1 MNPPKP
7 FTPTLHYSIAPIRRL
22 FIAPPLRSFSPC
34 SFIRCFVAVM
44 FLVPIAGN
52 AATLRIGYQKAAS
65 TLVLLKAHGTL
76 EKKLEPLHVDVKWLE
91 FAAGPQLLEGLNL
104 GSIDFGY
111 VGEVPPIFALA
122 AGAPLVYTAY
132 ELPSPEAEG
141 ILVPKD
147 SPIRTIGDLKG
158 RKIAFNKGSDVHW
171 LVVKALEDAGLNYTD
186 IQPAYLAPAD
196 ARAAFQNG
204 AIDAWAIWDP
214 FFVAA
219 QRQLGARVLTT
230 AKGIV
235 NRHQYFVSTRS
246 FSEKNPE
253 IVKTLM
259 QELVE
264 VGQWVRDNYA
274 QAAKEL
280 SPIQGLEPDII
291 EASLRHYQHI
301 YKPIDDAVLAD
312 QQRIADA
319 FYELKLIPQKL
330 SVKNAVAGR
339 MTNDK

>member
-1 MNPPKP
+1 MNPLKQTTPKLQRSD
-7 FTPTLHYSIAPIRRL
+7 TPPHRPLAAFRLFVPLLPLLTAILFAPI
-22 FIAPPLRSFSPC
+22 S
-34 SFIRCFVAVM
+34 
-44 FLVPIAGN
+44 GN
-52 AATLRIGYQKAAS
+52 SATLRIGYQKAAS

-76 EKKLEPLHVDVKWLE
+76 EKKLAPLNVEVKWLE

-132 ELPSPEAEG
+132 ELPTPEAEG

-147 SPIRTIGDLKG
+147 SPIRTIADLRGK
-158 RKIAFNKGSDVHW
+158 KIAFNKGSDVHW
-171 LVVKALEDAGLNYTD
+171 LVVKALEDAGLKYGD

-219 QRQLGARVLTT
+219 QKQIGARVLTT

-246 FSEKNPE
+246 FSEKNAE
-253 IVKTLM
+253 VVKILM
-259 QELVE
+259 QELGE

-274 QAAKEL
+274 EAAKEL
-280 SPIQGLEPDII
+280 APIQGLEPDIV
-291 EASLRHYQHI
+291 EASLRHYEHI

-312 QQRIADA
+312 QQRIADT

-330 SVKNAVAGR
+330 SVKDAVVR
-339 MTNDK
+339 

>member
-1 MNPPKP
+1 MVGISLYSMNPLKQISPKLQHSSTPPLLRPLAAFRLFVP
-7 FTPTLHYSIAPIRRL
+7 FLSLLTAMLFAPI
-22 FIAPPLRSFSPC
+22 S
-34 SFIRCFVAVM
+34 
-44 FLVPIAGN
+44 GN
-52 AATLRIGYQKAAS
+52 STTLRIGYQKAAS

-76 EKKLEPLHVDVKWLE
+76 EKKLAPLNVEVKWLE
-91 FAAGPQLLEGLNL
+91 FTAGPQLLEGLNL

-122 AGAPLVYTAY
+122 AGAPLVYTAC

-147 SPIRTIGDLKG
+147 SPIRTIADLKG
-158 RKIAFNKGSDVHW
+158 KKIAFNKGSDVHW
-171 LVVKALEDAGLNYTD
+171 LVVKALEDAGLKYGD
-186 IQPAYLAPAD
+186 VQPAYLAPAD

-235 NRHQYFVSTRS
+235 NRYQYFVSTRS

-253 IVKTLM
+253 VVKILM
-259 QELVE
+259 QELGE
-264 VGQWVRDNYA
+264 VGQSVRDNYA
-274 QAAKEL
+274 DAAKEL
-280 SPIQGLEPDII
+280 APIQGLDPDIV
-291 EASLRHYQHI
+291 EASLRHYQHV
-301 YKPIDDAVLAD
+301 YKPIDDAVLTD
-312 QQRIADA
+312 QQRIADT
-319 FYELKLIPQKL
+319 FYELKLIPQRL
-330 SVKNAVAGR
+330 SVRGAVVR
-339 MTNDK
+339 

>member
-1 MNPPKP
+1 MNPLKQISPKP
-7 FTPTLHYSIAPIRRL
+7 QHSSTPLLRPLAAFRLFVPLLPLLTAILLAPI
-22 FIAPPLRSFSPC
+22 S
-34 SFIRCFVAVM
+34 
-44 FLVPIAGN
+44 GN
-52 AATLRIGYQKAAS
+52 SATLRIGYQKAAS

-76 EKKLEPLHVDVKWLE
+76 EKKLAPLNVEVKWLE

-132 ELPSPEAEG
+132 ELPTPEAEG

-147 SPIRTIGDLKG
+147 SPIRTIADLKG
-158 RKIAFNKGSDVHW
+158 KKIAFNKGSDVHW
-171 LVVKALEDAGLNYTD
+171 LVVKALEDARLKYGD

-219 QRQLGARVLTT
+219 QRQIGARVLTT

-246 FSEKNPE
+246 FSEKNAE
-253 IVKTLM
+253 VVKILM
-259 QELVE
+259 EELGE

-274 QAAKEL
+274 EAAKEL
-280 SPIQGLEPDII
+280 APIQGLEPDII
-291 EASLRHYQHI
+291 EASLRHYEHI

-312 QQRIADA
+312 QQRIADT

-330 SVKNAVAGR
+330 SVKDAV
-339 MTNDK
+339 MKSK

>member
-1 MNPPKP
+1 MKARQNSSRSLV
-7 FTPTLHYSIAPIRRL
+7 TPLVNIALTSRRW
-22 FIAPPLRSFSPC
+22 FS
-34 SFIRCFVAVM
+34 
-44 FLVPIAGN
+44 LVRF
-52 AATLRIGYQKAAS
+52 ATLTALTGCVVVANAETVRIGYQKAAS
-65 TLVLLKAHGTL
+65 TLVLLKARGTL
-76 EKKLEPLHVDVKWLE
+76 EKKLAPLHVDVKWLE

-111 VGEVPPIFALA
+111 VGEVPPVFALA

-141 ILVPKD
+141 ILVPKN
-147 SPIRTIGDLKG
+147 SLIQTVSDLKG
-158 RKIAFNKGSDVHW
+158 KKIAFNKGSDVHW
-171 LVVKALEDAGLNYTD
+171 LVVRALEQAGLKYGD
-186 IQPAYLAPAD
+186 IQAAYLAPAD

-219 QRQLGARVLTT
+219 QRQMGARVLTT

-235 NRHQYFVSTRS
+235 NRYQYFVSTRS
-246 FSEKNPE
+246 YSEKNPAV
-253 IVKTLM
+253 IKILM
-259 QELVE
+259 QELGD

-274 QAAKEL
+274 QAAAEL
-280 SPIQGLEPDII
+280 APIQGLEPDII
-291 EASLRHYQHI
+291 EASLRHYAHI

-319 FYELKLIPQKL
+319 FYELKLIPQKI
-330 SVKNAVAGR
+330 SIQDAAPK
-339 MTNDK
+339 

>member
-1 MNPPKP
+1 MVGIALHSMNPLIQITSKLPRANTSLFRP
-7 FTPTLHYSIAPIRRL
+7 LAAIGLIIPLSFLLTAML
-22 FIAPPLRSFSPC
+22 FI
-34 SFIRCFVAVM
+34 
-44 FLVPIAGN
+44 PISGN
-52 AATLRIGYQKAAS
+52 SATLRIGYQKAAS
-65 TLVLLKAHGTL
+65 TLVLLKTHGTL
-76 EKKLEPLHVDVKWLE
+76 EKKLAPLNVEVRWLE

-132 ELPSPEAEG
+132 ELPTPEAEG

-147 SPIRTIGDLKG
+147 SPIRTIADLKG
-158 RKIAFNKGSDVHW
+158 KKVALNKGSDVHW
-171 LVVKALEDAGLNYTD
+171 LVVKALEDAGLKYGD
-186 IQPAYLAPAD
+186 VKPAYLAPAD

-246 FSEKNPE
+246 FSDKNAE
-253 IVKTLM
+253 VIKILM
-259 QELVE
+259 QAVGET
-264 VGQWVRDNYA
+264 GQWVRDNYA

-280 SPIQGLEPDII
+280 APIQGLEPDIV
-291 EASLRHYQHI
+291 EASLRHYEHI

-312 QQRIADA
+312 QQRIADT

-330 SVKNAVAGR
+330 TVRDAVVKP
-339 MTNDK
+339 K

>member
-1 MNPPKP
+1 MNLPNN
-7 FTPTLHYSIAPIRRL
+7 IAPL
-22 FIAPPLRSFSPC
+22 LRHSITPILRF
-34 SFIRCFVAVM
+34 FVAAIV
-44 FLVPIAGN
+44 LSPIACE
-52 AATLRIGYQKAAS
+52 ATTLRIGYQKAAS

-76 EKKLEPLHVDVKWLE
+76 EKKLAPLNVEVKWLE

-132 ELPSPEAEG
+132 ELPTPEAEG

-147 SPIRTIGDLKG
+147 SPIRTITDLRGK
-158 RKIAFNKGSDVHW
+158 KVAFNKGSDVHW
-171 LVVKALEDAGLNYTD
+171 LVVKALEDAGLKYGD

-219 QRQLGARVLTT
+219 QRQIGARVLTT

-235 NRHQYFVSTRS
+235 NRYQYFVSTRS
-246 FSEKNPE
+246 FSEKNAE
-253 IVKTLM
+253 VVKIVL
-259 QELVE
+259 QELGE
-264 VGQWVRDNYA
+264 IGQWVRDNYA
-274 QAAKEL
+274 EAAKEL
-280 SPIQGLEPDII
+280 APIQGLEPDIV
-291 EASLRHYQHI
+291 EASLRHYEHI

-312 QQRIADA
+312 QQRIADS
-319 FYELKLIPQKL
+319 FYKLKLIPQKL
-330 SVKNAVAGR
+330 SVKDAVVR
-339 MTNDK
+339 

>member
-1 MNPPKP
+1 MNLPNRIIPKLRHCV
-7 FTPTLHYSIAPIRRL
+7 TPI
-22 FIAPPLRSFSPC
+22 LRWFAAA
-34 SFIRCFVAVM
+34 I
-44 FLVPIAGN
+44 LVSPIACN
-52 AATLRIGYQKAAS
+52 ALTLRIGYQKAAS

-76 EKKLEPLHVDVKWLE
+76 EKKLAPLHVDVKWLE

-111 VGEVPPIFALA
+111 VGEVPPVFALA

-147 SPIRTIGDLKG
+147 SPIQTIADLKG
-158 RKIAFNKGSDVHW
+158 KKVAFNKGSDVHW
-171 LVVKALEDAGLNYTD
+171 LVVKALEEAGLKYGD
-186 IQPAYLAPAD
+186 IQAAYLAPAD

-246 FSEKNPE
+246 FSQQNSEVVK
-253 IVKTLM
+253 IVI
-259 QELVE
+259 QELGE
-264 VGQWVRDNYA
+264 VGQWVRNNYS

-280 SPIQGLEPDII
+280 APIQGLDPDII
-291 EASLRHYQHI
+291 EASLRHYQHV

-312 QQRIADA
+312 QQRIADT

-330 SVKNAVAGR
+330 SVKDAAV
-339 MTNDK
+339 K

>member
-1 MNPPKP
+1 MKPLPPNKSLLQHSI
-7 FTPTLHYSIAPIRRL
+7 TPSLRL
-22 FIAPPLRSFSPC
+22 FGPSLALLAAIILAPT
-34 SFIRCFVAVM
+34 VARA
-44 FLVPIAGN
+44 L
-52 AATLRIGYQKAAS
+52 TLRIGYQKAAS

-76 EKKLEPLHVDVKWLE
+76 EKKLAPLHVDVKWLE

-111 VGEVPPIFALA
+111 VGEVPPVFALA

-147 SPIRTIGDLKG
+147 SPIQTIADLKG
-158 RKIAFNKGSDVHW
+158 KKVAFNKGSDVHW
-171 LVVKALEDAGLNYTD
+171 LVVKALEGAGLKYGD
-186 IQPAYLAPAD
+186 VQAAYLAPAD

-246 FSEKNPE
+246 FSQQNSEVVK
-253 IVKTLM
+253 IVI
-259 QELVE
+259 QELGE
-264 VGQWVRDNYA
+264 VGQWVRNNYS

-280 SPIQGLEPDII
+280 APIQGLDPDIV
-291 EASLRHYQHI
+291 EASLRHYQHV

-312 QQRIADA
+312 QQRIADT

-330 SVKNAVAGR
+330 SVKDAVV
-339 MTNDK
+339 KPQ

>member
-1 MNPPKP
+1 MNASPNNGRSL
-7 FTPTLHYSIAPIRRL
+7 FNLVRSVARSLRLQLHLAL
-22 FIAPPLRSFSPC
+22 FAMLIPVVFGGVSAK
-34 SFIRCFVAVM
+34 AE
-44 FLVPIAGN
+44 
-52 AATLRIGYQKAAS
+52 TLRIGYQKAAS

-76 EKKLEPLHVDVKWLE
+76 EKKLAPLHVDVKWLE

-104 GSIDFGY
+104 NSIDFGY

-147 SPIRTIGDLKG
+147 SSIRTIADLKG
-158 RKIAFNKGSDVHW
+158 KKIAFNKGSDVHW
-171 LVVKALEDAGLNYTD
+171 LVVKALEDAGLKYSD
-186 IQPAYLAPAD
+186 VQAAYLAPAD

-204 AIDAWAIWDP
+204 AVDAWAIWDP

-235 NRHQYFVSTRS
+235 NRHQYFVSTRG

-253 IVKTLM
+253 VVKILM
-259 QELVE
+259 EELGE
-264 VGQWVRDNYA
+264 VGQWIRDNYA
-274 QAAKEL
+274 QAANEL
-280 SPIQGLEPDII
+280 APIQGLDPEII
-291 EASLRHYQHI
+291 EAGLRHYEHI

-312 QQRIADA
+312 QQRIADT

-330 SVKNAVAGR
+330 TVRDAVVKP
-339 MTNDK
+339 K

>member
-1 MNPPKP
+1 MVGIASEPMNLPNCIVSLLQHSI
-7 FTPTLHYSIAPIRRL
+7 TPI
-22 FIAPPLRSFSPC
+22 LRSLRLHC
-34 SFIRCFVAVM
+34 LAAAI
-44 FLVPIAGN
+44 IATPVVCN
-52 AATLRIGYQKAAS
+52 AETLRIGYQKAAS

-76 EKKLEPLHVDVKWLE
+76 EKKLAPLNIEVKWLE

-132 ELPSPEAEG
+132 ELPTPEAEG

-147 SPIRTIGDLKG
+147 SPIRTVGDLKG
-158 RKIAFNKGSDVHW
+158 KKIAFNKGSDVHW
-171 LVVKALEDAGLNYTD
+171 LVVKALADAGLKYGD
-186 IQPAYLAPAD
+186 VQPAYLAPAD

-235 NRHQYFVSTRS
+235 NRHQYFISTRS
-246 FSEKNPE
+246 FSEKNAE
-253 IVKTLM
+253 IVKIVM
-259 QELVE
+259 QELGE
-264 VGQWVRDNYA
+264 LGQWVRDNYA

-280 SPIQGLEPDII
+280 APIQGLEPDII
-291 EASLRHYQHI
+291 EASLRHYEHI

-312 QQRIADA
+312 QQRIADT

-330 SVKNAVAGR
+330 SVRDAVVR
-339 MTNDK
+339 

>member
-1 MNPPKP
+1 MVGISLYSMNPLKQT
-7 FTPTLHYSIAPIRRL
+7 TPNLQHSSTPLLRPLAAFRLFVPLLPLLTAILLAPI
-22 FIAPPLRSFSPC
+22 S
-34 SFIRCFVAVM
+34 
-44 FLVPIAGN
+44 GN
-52 AATLRIGYQKAAS
+52 SATLRIGYQKAAS

-76 EKKLEPLHVDVKWLE
+76 ERKLALLNVEVKWLE

-132 ELPSPEAEG
+132 ELPTPEAEG

-147 SPIRTIGDLKG
+147 SPIRTVADLKG
-158 RKIAFNKGSDVHW
+158 KKIAFNKGSDVHW
-171 LVVKALEDAGLNYTD
+171 LVVKALEDTGLKYGD

-219 QRQLGARVLTT
+219 QRQIGARVLTT

-246 FSEKNPE
+246 FSEKNAE
-253 IVKTLM
+253 VVKILM
-259 QELVE
+259 QELGE

-274 QAAKEL
+274 EAAKEL
-280 SPIQGLEPDII
+280 APIQGLEPDII
-291 EASLRHYQHI
+291 EASLRHYEHI

-312 QQRIADA
+312 QQRIADT
-319 FYELKLIPQKL
+319 FYELKLIPEKL
-330 SVKNAVAGR
+330 SVKDAV
-339 MTNDK
+339 MKPK

>member
-1 MNPPKP
+1 MNLPNN
-7 FTPTLHYSIAPIRRL
+7 IAPILRHFVTPIL
-22 FIAPPLRSFSPC
+22 HYFIPGCFAAVIVLAPAASE
-34 SFIRCFVAVM
+34 
-44 FLVPIAGN
+44 

-65 TLVLLKAHGTL
+65 TLVLLKVHGTL
-76 EKKLEPLHVDVKWLE
+76 EKKLAPLNVEVKWLE

-132 ELPSPEAEG
+132 ELPTPEAEG

-147 SPIRTIGDLKG
+147 SPIRTIADLKG
-158 RKIAFNKGSDVHW
+158 KKVAFNKGSDVHW
-171 LVVKALEDAGLNYTD
+171 LVVKALEDAGLKYSD

-219 QRQLGARVLTT
+219 QRQIGARVLTT

-246 FSEKNPE
+246 FSDKNAE
-253 IVKTLM
+253 VIKLLM
-259 QELVE
+259 QDLGE
-264 VGQWVRDNYA
+264 VGEWVRDNYA
-274 QAAKEL
+274 EAAKEL
-280 SPIQGLEPDII
+280 APIQGLEPDII
-291 EASLRHYQHI
+291 EASLRHYEHI

-312 QQRIADA
+312 QQRIADT

-330 SVKNAVAGR
+330 SLKDAAVKL
-339 MTNDK
+339 K

>member
-1 MNPPKP
+1 MNLPKTTSALQHSTTPPLHHSGLSTLQHSI
-7 FTPTLHYSIAPIRRL
+7 TPTLRLLIPLLALIA
-22 FIAPPLRSFSPC
+22 STS
-34 SFIRCFVAVM
+34 
-44 FLVPIAGN
+44 
-52 AATLRIGYQKAAS
+52 AATAGTIRIGYQKAAS

-76 EKKLEPLHVDVKWLE
+76 EKKLAPLNVEVKWLE

-111 VGEVPPIFALA
+111 VGEVPPVFALA

-132 ELPSPEAEG
+132 ELPTPEAEG
-141 ILVPKD
+141 ILVSKD
-147 SPIRTIGDLKG
+147 SPIRTVADLKG
-158 RKIAFNKGSDVHW
+158 KKIAFNKGSDVHW
-171 LVVKALEDAGLNYTD
+171 LVVKALADAGLKYSD
-186 IQPAYLAPAD
+186 VQPAYLAPAD

-246 FSEKNPE
+246 FSEKNAQT
-253 IVKTLM
+253 VKVVM
-259 QELVE
+259 QELGD

-280 SPIQGLEPDII
+280 APIQGLEPDII
-291 EASLRHYQHI
+291 EASLRHYEHI

-312 QQRIADA
+312 QQRIADT

-330 SVKNAVAGR
+330 SVKDAVVNSR
-339 MTNDK
+339 

>member
-1 MNPPKP
+1 MVDIALYEMNPLKQITRKRQRSNIRPLRP
-7 FTPTLHYSIAPIRRL
+7 LAAFRLFAPLLPLLTAMLIAPI
-22 FIAPPLRSFSPC
+22 S
-34 SFIRCFVAVM
+34 
-44 FLVPIAGN
+44 GN
-52 AATLRIGYQKAAS
+52 SATLRIGYQKAAS

-76 EKKLEPLHVDVKWLE
+76 EKKLAPLNVEVKWLE

-132 ELPSPEAEG
+132 ELPTPEAEG

-147 SPIRTIGDLKG
+147 SPIRSIADLKG
-158 RKIAFNKGSDVHW
+158 KKVAFNKGSDVHW
-171 LVVKALEDAGLNYTD
+171 LVVKALEDAGLKYGD

-246 FSEKNPE
+246 FSEKNAE
-253 IVKTLM
+253 VVKVLM
-259 QELVE
+259 QQLGET
-264 VGQWVRDNYA
+264 GQWVRDNYA
-274 QAAKEL
+274 EAAKEL
-280 SPIQGLEPDII
+280 APIQGLEPDIV
-291 EASLRHYQHI
+291 EASLRHYEHI

-312 QQRIADA
+312 QQRIADT

-330 SVKNAVAGR
+330 SVKDAAVP
-339 MTNDK
+339 K

>member
-1 MNPPKP
+1 MNPLK
-7 FTPTLHYSIAPIRRL
+7 PIRPKLQHSSIPPRLRPLAAFRL
-22 FIAPPLRSFSPC
+22 FVP
-34 SFIRCFVAVM
+34 
-44 FLVPIAGN
+44 FLSLLAAMLFVPISGN
-52 AATLRIGYQKAAS
+52 STTLRIGYQKAAS

-76 EKKLEPLHVDVKWLE
+76 EKKLAPLNIEVKWLE
-91 FAAGPQLLEGLNL
+91 FTAGPQLLEGLNL

-122 AGAPLVYTAY
+122 AGAPLIYTAC

-147 SPIRTIGDLKG
+147 SPIRTIADLKG
-158 RKIAFNKGSDVHW
+158 KKIAFNKGSDVHW
-171 LVVKALEDAGLNYTD
+171 LVVKALEDARLKYSD
-186 IQPAYLAPAD
+186 VQPAYLAPAD

-235 NRHQYFVSTRS
+235 NRYQYFVSTRS

-253 IVKTLM
+253 VVKILM
-259 QELVE
+259 QALGEI
-264 VGQWVRDNYA
+264 GQSVRDNYTE
-274 QAAKEL
+274 AAKEL
-280 SPIQGLEPDII
+280 APIQGLEPDII
-291 EASLRHYQHI
+291 EASLRHYQHV

-312 QQRIADA
+312 QQRIADT

-330 SVKNAVAGR
+330 SVKDAVSAER
-339 MTNDK
+339 

>member
-1 MNPPKP
+1 MNPLK
-7 FTPTLHYSIAPIRRL
+7 TTSALRHSIT
-22 FIAPPLRSFSPC
+22 PPLRLITPAL
-34 SFIRCFVAVM
+34 RLAVIAAI
-44 FLVPIAGN
+44 LVTAVT
-52 AATLRIGYQKAAS
+52 ATAETLRIGYQKAAS
-65 TLVLLKAHGTL
+65 TLVLLRTHGTL
-76 EKKLEPLHVDVKWLE
+76 EKKLAPLNVEVKWLE

-111 VGEVPPIFALA
+111 VGEVPPVFALA

-132 ELPSPEAEG
+132 ELPTPEAEG
-141 ILVPKD
+141 ILVSKD
-147 SPIRTIGDLKG
+147 SPIRTVADLKG
-158 RKIAFNKGSDVHW
+158 KKIAFNKGSDVHW
-171 LVVKALEDAGLNYTD
+171 LVVKALADAGLKYSD
-186 IQPAYLAPAD
+186 VQPAYLAPAD

-246 FSEKNPE
+246 FSEKNAQ
-253 IVKTLM
+253 IVKILM
-259 QELVE
+259 AELGE

-274 QAAKEL
+274 QAAAEL
-280 SPIQGLEPDII
+280 APIQGLDPQII
-291 EASLRHYQHI
+291 EASLRHYEHI
-301 YKPIDDAVLAD
+301 YKPIDDTVLAD

-330 SVKNAVAGR
+330 TVRDAVAR
-339 MTNDK
+339 

>member
-1 MNPPKP
+1 MLRC
-7 FTPTLHYSIAPIRRL
+7 FAAAIVLAPI
-22 FIAPPLRSFSPC
+22 ASE
-34 SFIRCFVAVM
+34 
-44 FLVPIAGN
+44 

-65 TLVLLKAHGTL
+65 TLVLLRAHGTL
-76 EKKLEPLHVDVKWLE
+76 EKKLAPLNVEVKWLE

-111 VGEVPPIFALA
+111 VGEVPPVFALA

-132 ELPSPEAEG
+132 ELPTPEAEG

-147 SPIRTIGDLKG
+147 SPIRTIADLKG
-158 RKIAFNKGSDVHW
+158 KKIAFNKGSDVHW
-171 LVVKALEDAGLNYTD
+171 LVVKALEDAGLKYSD
-186 IQPAYLAPAD
+186 AQPEYLAPAD

-204 AIDAWAIWDP
+204 AVDAWAIWDP

-235 NRHQYFVSTRS
+235 NRHQYFVSTRT
-246 FSEKNPE
+246 FAEKNPDVLK
-253 IVKTLM
+253 ILM
-259 QELVE
+259 QELGE
-264 VGQWVRDNYA
+264 VGQWVRGNYA

-280 SPIQGLEPDII
+280 APIQGLDPAII
-291 EASLRHYQHI
+291 EASLQHYEHI

-312 QQRIADA
+312 QQSIADT
-319 FYELKLIPQKL
+319 FYKLKLIPQKL
-330 SVKNAVAGR
+330 SVKDAVV
-339 MTNDK
+339 KKE

>member
-1 MNPPKP
+1 MVGILSLSMNLPKRL
-7 FTPTLHYSIAPIRRL
+7 TPIIPHSIAQVLRLSLIAAILLAPIVGG
-22 FIAPPLRSFSPC
+22 AE
-34 SFIRCFVAVM
+34 
-44 FLVPIAGN
+44 
-52 AATLRIGYQKAAS
+52 TLRIGYQKAAS
-65 TLVLLKAHGTL
+65 TLVLLRAHGAL
-76 EKKLEPLHVDVKWLE
+76 EKKLAPLNAEVKWLE

-141 ILVPKD
+141 ILVRKD
-147 SPIRTIGDLKG
+147 SPILTIAGLKG
-158 RKIAFNKGSDVHW
+158 KKIAFNKGSDVHW
-171 LVVKALEDAGLNYTD
+171 LVIKALEDAGLKYSD

-214 FFVAA
+214 FFIAA

-246 FSEKNPE
+246 FSAKNPE
-253 IVKTLM
+253 VVKILM
-259 QELVE
+259 QQLGE

-280 SPIQGLEPDII
+280 APIQGLDPEII

-301 YKPIDDAVLAD
+301 YKPIDDTVLAD

-319 FYELKLIPQKL
+319 FYELKLIPKKL
-330 SVKNAVAGR
+330 SVKDAVA
-339 MTNDK
+339 NPK

>member
-1 MNPPKP
+1 MVDIPSYLMNLPND
-7 FTPTLHYSIAPIRRL
+7 IAPI
-22 FIAPPLRSFSPC
+22 LRHSITP
-34 SFIRCFVAVM
+34 ILRCLIPGCFAAAIV
-44 FLVPIAGN
+44 LGPTSSE

-65 TLVLLKAHGTL
+65 TLVLLKAHGAL
-76 EKKLEPLHVDVKWLE
+76 EKKLAPLNVEVKWLE

-132 ELPSPEAEG
+132 ELPTPEAEG

-147 SPIRTIGDLKG
+147 SPIRTIADLKG

-171 LVVKALEDAGLNYTD
+171 LVVKALEDAGLKYGD
-186 IQPAYLAPAD
+186 IQPAYLTPAD

-219 QRQLGARVLTT
+219 QTQIGARVLTT

-246 FSEKNPE
+246 FSEKNAE
-253 IVKTLM
+253 VVKILM
-259 QELVE
+259 QELGE

-274 QAAKEL
+274 EAAKEL
-280 SPIQGLEPDII
+280 APIQGLESDII
-291 EASLRHYQHI
+291 EASLRHYEHI

-312 QQRIADA
+312 QQRIADT

-330 SVKNAVAGR
+330 TVKDAVVR
-339 MTNDK
+339 